1 MPTASGPTEPEEAVS
16 AIRSG
21 DAVRETTLADV
32 RAVTAAPFD
41 IELEDR
47 RAA

>member
-21 DAVRETTLADV
+21 DVVMQATLEDV

-41 IELEDR
+41 IDLEDH